1 MIFDNDKFIQT
12 NRSPMP
18 NKRQTNRKVI
28 ASVQNALKILNLF
41 EGNRSEMGNTEI
53 ANLLDMNPATVAG
66 LVYTLKT
73 NHYLDQN
80 PANRKY
86 RLGLK
91 IAERASVLLNQ
102 LDLRKAA
109 SPYLE
114 ELRDWCGESVN
125 LAILDDKEV
134 VYIERMFGHH
144 ALGIRSELGKR
155 APMHSTSL
163 GKAIAAFLPEQDLR
177 VLLEDYQ
184 FSSITRETITDQ
196 EVFNQELEI
205 IRKCGYAMD
214 EQENEMGGRC
224 IGVPI
229 FNHEGYPIAA
239 LSLSVPVQRLPNDQ
253 VPSFGEKL
261 KQTAL
266 LISKQIGYQP

>member
-114 ELRDWCGESVN
+114 ELRDWC
-125 LAILDDKEV
+125 
-134 VYIERMFGHH
+134 
-144 ALGIRSELGKR
+144 
-155 APMHSTSL
+155 
-163 GKAIAAFLPEQDLR
+163 
-177 VLLEDYQ
+177 
-184 FSSITRETITDQ
+184 
-196 EVFNQELEI
+196 
-205 IRKCGYAMD
+205 
-214 EQENEMGGRC
+214 
-224 IGVPI
+224 
-229 FNHEGYPIAA
+229 
-239 LSLSVPVQRLPNDQ
+239 
-253 VPSFGEKL
+253 
-261 KQTAL
+261 
-266 LISKQIGYQP
+266 